1 MSRDT
6 MKSNTIKVNI
16 SGREYPVNV
25 TPENEA
31 NMRKAVSL
39 INEQVSQYSSAYAIK
54 DPRDLLAMC
63 ALQIAFQQIEHGNS
77 EQIGALIETRVRA
90 IENVLHLVK

>member
-6 MKSNTIKVNI
+6 VKSNTIKVNI

-25 TPENEA
+25 TSDNEA
-31 NMRKAVSL
+31 DMRKAVAL
-39 INEQVSQYSSAYAIK
+39 INEQVNQYSSTYAIK

-63 ALQIAFQQIEHGNS
+63 ALQLAFQHIENGDP
-77 EQIGALIETRVRA
+77 EQMGEMTEKKIKA
-90 IENVLHLVK
+90 IENVLRIAR

>member
-1 MSRDT
+1 
-6 MKSNTIKVNI
+6 MKTNTIKVNI

-25 TPENEA
+25 TPDTEA
-31 NMRKAVSL
+31 AMQKAVGL
-39 INEQVSQYSSAYAIK
+39 INDQVKDYSSSYAIK

-63 ALQIAFQQIEHGNS
+63 ALQLAFQHIEHGNAVEFNDTI
-77 EQIGALIETRVRA
+77 EQKVKA